1 MALSIKDPE
10 TDQLARRLAKAT
22 GQSLTDAINSALRDK
37 LRIIEGDER
46 TEEQFIA
53 DVMKIV
59 ERSAKLPVLDPRPAD
74 EIIGYD
80 ENGLFG

>member
-1 MALSIKDPE
+1 MALSIKEPE
-10 TDQLARRLAKAT
+10 TDRLARRLAKAT

-37 LRIIEGDER
+37 LRLVEGDQR
-46 TEEQFIA
+46 TEAEFLA
-53 DVMKIV
+53 DVKKIV
-59 ERSAKLPVLDPRPAD
+59 DRSASRPVLDPRTPE